1 VAVEQFI
8 EQGES
13 YSECVQK
20 IRMKYGDSARI
31 LNHRT
36 ISIKKFFGL
45 FATPGVE
52 VSGYISSESMRAA
65 ARSMT
70 GGSGYVGGSAAPSAQ
85 PSPEPLDFEAKKQ
98 KFLADV
104 TKTDPT
110 VQIILK
116 EVRDIKEKM
125 ESVSAGGGPAEEHAS
140 LTRIEELMYQNDFS
154 SAYTKSILER
164 IKKEFT
170 LDSLDDFDAVQNKV
184 VEWIGESVKIQGEPK
199 NPRRPRIMVLV
210 GPTGVGKTTTIAKLA
225 AAYGV
230 NGWSGSPLEVRMIT
244 IDGYRIA
251 ARQQLEIY
259 GEIMGIPVSF
269 VNTNDELR
277 KAIVRHSTEADLV
290 LVDTIGKSP
299 RDAVKLA
306 EMKQFLN
313 ACGSSA
319 EVHLA
324 VSASTKYSD
333 IREILQ
339 QFAPF
344 NYQSL
349 AITKLDETV
358 RVGNV
363 ISALSEQGKAVSFIT
378 DGQSVD
384 KHLHRASVVR
394 FLINLEGFSIVRDEI
409 EKKFSTDGDR

>member
-1 VAVEQFI
+1 
-8 EQGES
+8 
-13 YSECVQK
+13 
-20 IRMKYGDSARI
+20 MKYGDSARI
-31 LNHRT
+31 LNHRA
-36 ISIKKFFGL
+36 IQIRKFFGL

-52 VSGYISSESMRAA
+52 VSGYISTDYMRSA
-65 ARSMT
+65 ARNIT
-70 GGSGYVGGSAAPSAQ
+70 GGLSSSPAPDAQ
-85 PSPEPLDFEAKKQ
+85 TTPEPLDFEAKKQ

-116 EVRDIKEKM
+116 EVRNIKEKID
-125 ESVSAGGGPAEEHAS
+125 SVSVAASGEEHPS
-140 LTRIEELMYQNDFS
+140 LTRLEEILYQNDFS
-154 SAYTKSILER
+154 PAYTRSMLDR
-164 IKKEFT
+164 VKKEFT
-170 LDSLDDFDAVQNKV
+170 LDSLDDFDAVQDKAV
-184 VEWIGESVKIQGEPK
+184 KWIGETIKIYKESK
-199 NPRRPRIMVLV
+199 APRSSRILVLV

-230 NGWSGSPLEVRMIT
+230 NGWNGPPQNVRMIT

-259 GEIMGIPVSF
+259 GEIMGIPVSY

-277 KAIVRHSTEADLV
+277 KAIVRNSTEADLI

-299 RDAVKLA
+299 RDAVKLG
-306 EMKQFLN
+306 EMKQFLD

-319 EVHLA
+319 EVYLA

-344 NYQSL
+344 NYRSVV
-349 AITKLDETV
+349 ITKLDETI
-358 RVGNV
+358 RIGNV
-363 ISALSEQGKAVSFIT
+363 ISALSEQGKAASFIT

-384 KHLHRASVVR
+384 KHIHQASVVR
-394 FLINLEGFSIVRDEI
+394 FLINLEGFRIDRNEI
-409 EKKFSTDGDR
+409 EKKFASDGDK

>member
-1 VAVEQFI
+1 
-8 EQGES
+8 
-13 YSECVQK
+13 
-20 IRMKYGDSARI
+20 MKYGDSARI

-36 ISIKKFFGL
+36 IQIKKFFGL
-45 FATPGVE
+45 FAVPGVE
-52 VSGYISSESMRAA
+52 VSGYISTDYMRTA
-65 ARSMT
+65 ARNIA
-70 GGSGYVGGSAAPSAQ
+70 GGGLSSGLANTVPAAQAA
-85 PSPEPLDFEAKKQ
+85 PEPLDFEAKKQ

-110 VQIILK
+110 IQIILK
-116 EVRDIKEKM
+116 EVRNIEKRLD
-125 ESVSAGGGPAEEHAS
+125 SVSTAASREEYPS
-140 LTRIEELMYQNDFS
+140 LVRLEEILYQNDFS
-154 SAYTKSILER
+154 SAYTKSMLDR
-164 IKKEFT
+164 VKKEFT
-170 LDSLDDFDAVQNKV
+170 LDSLDDFGAVQDKA
-184 VEWIGESVKIQGEPK
+184 VEWIGETVKIYRENK
-199 NPRRPRIMVLV
+199 TPRRPRILVLV

-230 NGWSGSPLEVRMIT
+230 NSWDGPPRNVRMIT

-259 GEIMGIPVSF
+259 GEIMGIPVSY

-277 KAIVRHSTEADLV
+277 KAIVRNSTEADLV

-299 RDAVKLA
+299 RDAVKLG
-306 EMKQFLN
+306 EMKQFLD
-313 ACGSSA
+313 ACGSAA

-333 IREILQ
+333 IREIFQ

-344 NYQSL
+344 NYRAV
-349 AITKLDETV
+349 AITKLDETI

-384 KHLHRASVVR
+384 KHIHRASVVR
-394 FLINLEGFSIVRDEI
+394 FLINLEGFRIDRNEI
-409 EKKFSTDGDR
+409 EKKFTSDGDK